1 MTDSNLL
8 ALQRRY
14 IPSID
19 TSVTFLG
26 FGALE
31 IGRNWGMGTDTE
43 RPDADG
49 AGAVLNTVLDAGIN
63 LIDTASAYHRS
74 EERIGA
80 YVSHRRGE
88 YVLASKCGEHSSEP
102 STYYDFSYEAVSA
115 SIDRSLKLLKTDRID
130 LMQIHFGPDPE
141 KVLNDGETVAAMK
154 DAKAVGKIGALGAS
168 IDGALA
174 TRCILSG
181 DFDVMQ
187 MAYNLADR
195 GNTENIRL
203 AKERGMGV
211 LVRCGMGNGLFT
223 PRVLTAM
230 DGLHEVRRKQIKEA
244 LALLGGE
251 NEAAV
256 RLLMAINLRFLY
268 ENDGISSV
276 IVGSKRPA
284 HVEDNIALL
293 QTRVDDAVYA
303 AVCRCF
309 GAEV

>member
-1 MTDSNLL
+1 MTDKNLI

-14 IPSID
+14 IPSME

-31 IGRNWGMGTDTE
+31 IGRNWGMGEDTQ

-49 AGAVLNTVLDAGIN
+49 AGRVLNAVLDAGIN

-74 EERIGA
+74 EERIGQYA
-80 YVSHRRGE
+80 SHRRTE

-102 STYYDFSYEAVSA
+102 STYYDFSYKAVSE
-115 SIDRSLKLLKTDRID
+115 SIDRSLALLKTERID
-130 LMQIHFGPDPE
+130 LMQIHFGPDPV
-141 KVLNDGETVAAMK
+141 KVLDDGETVAAMK
-154 DAKAVGKIGALGAS
+154 DAKAAGKIGALGAS

-187 MAYNLADR
+187 LAYNLADR
-195 GNTENIRL
+195 GNTDNIRL

-223 PRVLTAM
+223 PRVLACM
-230 DGLHEVRRKQIKEA
+230 DQLHEARRAQLKAA

-256 RLLMAINLRFLY
+256 RTLMAINLRFLY
-268 ENDGISSV
+268 ENDGVSSV
-276 IVGSKRPA
+276 IVGTKRPEHIA
-284 HVEDNIALL
+284 DNVALL
-293 QTRVDDAVYA
+293 KTPVDDALYA